1 MFIRFTIFSIFFVVL
16 SASELTLNEQKLVKK
31 GHKIAT
37 IVCNEQKLLSSQ
49 IDTIHLSIEQIG
61 EAIIQSQSCP
71 KLSKSKLK
79 AVSYYLLHHTHSP
92 TTTRG
97 TISVP
102 TNAKCPVCGMFVHKY
117 PKWAGMIVVS
127 GEKFYFDGVKDM
139 MKYYIFDVDFPYSRN
154 SIESILVT
162 NFYTLESIDAKS
174 AYYVI
179 GSNMYGPMGN
189 ELIPFTTQKEAK
201 NFMLDH
207 KGEKIVRFG
216 DITPKMV
223 MALDGVEYE

>member
-1 MFIRFTIFSIFFVVL
+1 MTR
-16 SASELTLNEQKLVKK
+16 EK
-31 GHKIAT
+31 
-37 IVCNEQKLLSSQ
+37 QKLLSSH
-49 IDTIHLSIEQIG
+49 IDTTHLSIEQIG
-61 EAIIQSQSCP
+61 EAIKVSQACP

-79 AVSYYLLHHTHSP
+79 AVSYYLLHHTQSH

-102 TNAKCPVCGMFVHKY
+102 TNTKCPVCGMFVHKH
-117 PKWAGMIVVS
+117 PKWSAKMVVS
-127 GEKFYFDGVKDM
+127 SKEFYFDGVKDM
-139 MKYYIFDVDFPYSRN
+139 MKYYIFDVDFPYSRD

-174 AYYVI
+174 AYYVL

-223 MALDGVEYE
+223 MALDGVDYE

>member
-1 MFIRFTIFSIFFVVL
+1 
-16 SASELTLNEQKLVKK
+16 
-31 GHKIAT
+31 
-37 IVCNEQKLLSSQ
+37 
-49 IDTIHLSIEQIG
+49 
-61 EAIIQSQSCP
+61 
-71 KLSKSKLK
+71 
-79 AVSYYLLHHTHSP
+79 
-92 TTTRG
+92 
-97 TISVP
+97 
-102 TNAKCPVCGMFVHKY
+102 
-117 PKWAGMIVVS
+117 
-127 GEKFYFDGVKDM
+127 
-139 MKYYIFDVDFPYSRN
+139 MKYYIFDVDFPYSRD

-174 AYYVI
+174 AYYVL

-223 MALDGVEYE
+223 MALDGVDYE